1 MWSPICLSTKLI
13 EIQTD
18 VALVANF
25 AEDLA
30 GHPSGAQLVKYL
42 LIFAPAWYVYSRCPS
57 PSLPVLGPQVWRINF
72 LRQREELRKILG
84 ESDAQ
89 SDALIGTSGQISVRS

>member
-1 MWSPICLSTKLI
+1 MLT

-42 LIFAPAWYVYSRCPS
+42 LIFAPAWYVYPFAVPALLSR
-57 PSLPVLGPQVWRINF
+57 F
-72 LRQREELRKILG
+72 REHKYG
-84 ESDAQ
+84 E
-89 SDALIGTSGQISVRS
+89 

>member
-1 MWSPICLSTKLI
+1 MLT

-42 LIFAPAWYVYSRCPS
+42 LIFAPAWYVYLS
-57 PSLPVLGPQVWRINF
+57 PSQPFSPDSGDTSMENELAYLPKVAR
-72 LRQREELRKILG
+72 
-84 ESDAQ
+84 A
-89 SDALIGTSGQISVRS
+89 AT